1 MSNRVGQQFGNYRLL
16 RLLGIGGFAEVYLGE
31 HVIDKTLAAVKVLRM
46 HMPHADVDSF
56 LQEAR
61 TIARLEHPHII
72 RLLEFGV
79 SDQESIPFL
88 VMSYASNGTLRE
100 YYPKGV
106 VLLADSILDIVKQI
120 ASALQYAHDQNLIH
134 RDIKPENML
143 LGPYNRVLLSDFG
156 LAIIAQSSR
165 HLYPQGVAGTIPYM
179 APEQFQGKPR
189 PASDQYALGVTVYEW
204 LCGTLPFVGTPAEI
218 QAQHLHASAE
228 PLRKRVPSISSAVE
242 EVVLTA
248 LAKDPYQRFMSV
260 QDFATALEQACA
272 QPNYAV
278 RKRIWN
284 VPYLRNP
291 FFTGREEVLMR
302 LRDLLRRNR
311 TAALTHVQAITGL
324 GGIGKTQTAIEYAYR
339 NRHYYHTVL
348 WFKADSPDILISEF
362 VNAAQQLDLQE
373 KNEQDQNRIVTA
385 VKRWLEAHTSWL
397 LIFDNV
403 EDPEKIAAYLPSTKN
418 GHILL
423 TTRTQLPNSI
433 AQHIDL
439 DKMELDEAALFL
451 LRRIN
456 MISSRDTFKDVP
468 LTELTT
474 AREIAEALDG
484 LPLALDQAAAYIEE
498 TDCRLVGYLQR
509 YRSYQTKLLE
519 IRHGPASKVRQRS
532 LPDHPEPVTKTL
544 ALSLEKVHEASA
556 ASADLLRLCAFLYPD
571 GIAEEILTE
580 GAPELGRTL
589 RSVAKN
595 TLTLDEIIAES
606 LRYSLIRRD
615 AEARTLSIHRLV
627 QAVLKE
633 SMTKNMQRQWAERT
647 VRAVNRAF
655 PDVKFETWQRCQRCL
670 PHAQTC
676 ASLIEQW
683 SMTFPEAIQLLD
695 RTGLYLQ
702 ERAQYAQ
709 AEALLQ
715 RSLMLREQTLG
726 SEHLGVAASIDA
738 LADVYFSE
746 GKYVLADSLF
756 QRSLAIREKFL
767 APDHPDLAISLKN
780 AAHISY
786 FIDSTKYERSEERL
800 LRAQTILEKTFGPE
814 HLEVADNLDR
824 LAIFYDYQR
833 KYAQAEPL
841 WQRVREIREKIL
853 GSRHPAVGGSIYDLA
868 HLYCIEGKYAQA
880 EPLLQQALAIF
891 EETLGPEHS
900 DVASVLDSMA
910 MLALDQGKYAQ
921 AEPLFQRAVA
931 ITEKVL
937 GLKHPKMAQILDNVA
952 LLYGLQG
959 RYTQAEPLAKES
971 LAIHEQTPGVGPE
984 HADVAFPLNTLA
996 GIYLP
1001 QGKYNEAASALQ
1013 RAITVLERDRR
1024 PDNPTIAE
1032 TWRKFGVLSLAQ
1044 GHYDQAESF
1053 FQRSLTMLE
1062 KTMGSEH
1069 LDTATCLHDTA
1080 SLLFAQGKHDQAEL
1094 LCKQALGI
1102 REKILG
1108 PGHPDV
1114 AQCLH
1119 TLASLRC
1126 TQQQYEEAE
1135 QYCRQALAMYE
1146 RFLGPFHLYI
1156 AQCLTTLAK
1165 IELARRPRD
1174 YVRIVKAL
1182 YQRALYILE
1191 GVFGPNH
1198 PAIASCLHGE
1208 AEFAYTQGKY
1218 AQALKLCKQAVTMRE
1233 TLFGTE
1239 HPDVAQSLALQ
1250 ANIYHA
1256 QGKYEEAR
1264 PLYERAIAIRDQ
1276 ILGREHPDTGK
1287 SRESYAALIEKFKL
1301 PRDCAQPC

>member
-1 MSNRVGQQFGNYRLL
+1 MSNRVGQQLGNYRLL
-16 RLLGIGGFAEVYLGE
+16 RPLGLGGFAEVYLGE
-31 HVIDKTLAAVKVLRM
+31 HVVDKTLAAVKVLRM
-46 HMPHADVDSF
+46 HMPHPDVDSF

-79 SDQESIPFL
+79 SDQDNTPFL
-88 VMSYASNGTLRE
+88 TMNHAPNGTLRE
-100 YYPKGV
+100 FYPKGV
-106 VLLADSILDIVKQI
+106 VLPVESILDVVKQI
-120 ASALQYAHDQNLIH
+120 ASALQYAHDQGLIH

-143 LGPYNRVLLSDFG
+143 LGPYNNVLLSDFG

-165 HLYPQGVAGTIPYM
+165 HLYPQGVGGTIPYM

-204 LCGTLPFVGTPAEI
+204 LCGKLPFVGTPAEI
-218 QAQHLHASAE
+218 QAQHINASVE
-228 PLRKRVPSISSAVE
+228 PLRKRVPNISSAVE
-242 EVVLTA
+242 EVVLIA
-248 LAKDPYQRFMSV
+248 LAKHPHQRFVNV
-260 QDFATALEQACA
+260 QDFAAALEEASA
-272 QPNYAV
+272 QSDYAV
-278 RKRIWN
+278 RKRVWN
-284 VPYLRNP
+284 MPYSRNP
-291 FFTGREEVLMR
+291 FFTGREEILMR
-302 LRDLLRRNR
+302 LRDLLRLNKS
-311 TAALTHVQAITGL
+311 AVLTHVQAITGL

-339 NRHYYHTVL
+339 NRHSYHTVL
-348 WFKADSPDILISEF
+348 WFKADSPDILISDF

-373 KNEQDQNRIVTA
+373 KNEQDQSRIVTA
-385 VKRWLEAHTSWL
+385 VKRWLETHTSWL

-403 EDPEKIAAYLPSTKN
+403 EDPEKIGAYLPSTKN

-439 DKMELDEAALFL
+439 DKMELNEAALFL

-456 MISSRDTFKDVP
+456 MISSRDTFTDVP
-468 LTELTT
+468 LTELTI

-498 TDCRLVGYLQR
+498 TACGLAGYLQR
-509 YRSYQTKLLE
+509 YQAYQTKLLE
-519 IRHGPASKVRQRS
+519 ARHGPASKGHQRVI
-532 LPDHPEPVTKTL
+532 PDHPESVTKTL
-544 ALSLEKVHEASA
+544 ALSFEKVQEASTA
-556 ASADLLRLCAFLYPD
+556 AADLLRLCAFLYPD

-580 GAPELGRTL
+580 GAPDLGRML

-595 TLTLDEIIAES
+595 TLTLDEIIAEL

-615 AEARTLSIHRLV
+615 AEVKTLSIHRLV
-627 QAVLKE
+627 QVVLKE
-633 SMTKNMQRQWAERT
+633 GMTKNVQRQWAERT

-683 SMTFPEAIQLLD
+683 RMTFPEAVQLLD

-709 AEALLQ
+709 AESLLQ
-715 RSLMLREQTLG
+715 RSLMMREQTLG
-726 SEHLGVAASIDA
+726 SEHLDVASSMDA
-738 LADVYFSE
+738 LAGVYFSE

-756 QRSLAIREKFL
+756 QRSLAVREKFL

-800 LRAQTILEKTFGPE
+800 LRAQAILEKAFGPD
-814 HLEVADNLDR
+814 HLEVANNLDR

-853 GSRHPAVGGSIYDLA
+853 GSRHPTVGGSIYDLA
-868 HLYCIEGKYAQA
+868 HLYWIEGKYAQA
-880 EPLLQQALAIF
+880 EPLFQQALAIF
-891 EETLGPEHS
+891 EETLGPEHG

-910 MLALDQGKYAQ
+910 MLALDQGKYTQ
-921 AEPLFQRAVA
+921 AEELFQRAVA
-931 ITEKVL
+931 LTEKVL
-937 GLKHPKMAQILDNVA
+937 GPKHPKIAQILDNVA

-959 RYTQAEPLAKES
+959 RYAQAEPPAKES

-1001 QGKYNEAASALQ
+1001 QGKYDEAASVLQ

-1024 PDNPTIAE
+1024 PENPTIAE
-1032 TWRKFGVLSLAQ
+1032 TLRKFGVLALAQ
-1044 GHYDQAESF
+1044 GQYDQAESF
-1053 FQRSLTMLE
+1053 FQRSLAILE

-1069 LDTATCLHDTA
+1069 LSTATCLHDTA
-1080 SLLFAQGKHDQAEL
+1080 SLLFAQGKYDQAEL
-1094 LCKQALGI
+1094 LCRQALAI
-1102 REKILG
+1102 REKTLG
-1108 PGHPDV
+1108 PDHPDV
-1114 AQCLH
+1114 GQCLH
-1119 TLASLRC
+1119 TLATLC
-1126 TQQQYEEAE
+1126 FTQQHYEGAE

-1146 RFLGPFHLYI
+1146 RFLGPFHLHV
-1156 AQCLTTLAK
+1156 AQSLTTLAK
-1165 IELARRPRD
+1165 IELTRRPRD

-1182 YQRALYILE
+1182 YQRALNILE
-1191 GVFGPNH
+1191 DAFGPNH
-1198 PAIASCLHGE
+1198 PAISSCLHGE
-1208 AEFAYTQGKY
+1208 AELAYTQGKY
-1218 AQALKLCKQAVTMRE
+1218 AQALKLCKQALTMRE
-1233 TLFGTE
+1233 TLLGTE
-1239 HPDVAQSLALQ
+1239 HPDVAQSLDLQ
-1250 ANIYHA
+1250 ASIYCV
-1256 QGKYEEAR
+1256 QGKYAEAKS
-1264 PLYERAIAIRDQ
+1264 LYERAIAIREQ
-1276 ILGREHPDTGK
+1276 MLGREHPDTLK
-1287 SRESYAALIEKFKL
+1287 SRESYTALIE
-1301 PRDCAQPC
+1301 RDKGT